1 MEQPQDMRMMQGDEN
16 TFDSSHKKAK
26 LVKVFAFLTLI
37 ISVAAMAMTLV
48 GISNSVG
55 ELDNEI
61 AKNSVDAILAKAEIN
76 NSTAI
81 RVPVVYYDQE
91 ADKCV
96 DLYNI
101 SLQDKLNARQFE
113 WKECGYYNYGLET
126 GIVESELNDKFL
138 PVANGGRLL
147 TNRGVKGDNFERWFG
162 DVDGLSKGYNGF
174 LNLSYDAGS
183 ASFKYKNEEF
193 YPLDNDSNKHNK
205 LFTMNLA
212 VPFQVLANNE
222 EEFNIVADDDTWVFV
237 GKDLVIDMGGVHDAV
252 LGSLKIDED
261 GEIYTSINGQDF
273 AYSGVNLEKGGSGI
287 IRVYHADRNSMDS
300 VFEIEFKNMVLN
312 ITNSKIAD
320 GDGVEI
326 AYDPSNPSYIAPLGE
341 SLVVGPDKS
350 RAIIA
355 SMTIQVSAA
364 AIFGVVMIA
373 AISLAWRYLRRDRN
387 PVK

>member
-16 TFDSSHKKAK
+16 TFDGSHKKAK

-61 AKNSVDAILAKAEIN
+61 AKNSADAILAKAEIN

-91 ADKCV
+91 ADECV

-174 LNLSYDAGS
+174 LNLSYDADS

-222 EEFNIVADDDTWVFV
+222 EGFNIVADDDTWVFV
-237 GKDLVIDMGGVHDAV
+237 GKDLVIDMGGVHDAA
-252 LGSLKIDED
+252 LGSLKINED